1 MVQPLKA
8 FDLDD
13 DDRFAL
19 NLLSTKV
26 YEMETDTELGNWT
39 GLLNNKG
46 QPLFREKER
55 IGFDLTV
62 RRKNIGNK

>member
-13 DDRFAL
+13 DERFGL
-19 NLLSTKV
+19 NLLTTKV
-26 YEMETDTELGNWT
+26 FEMEADTELGNWT

-55 IGFDLTV
+55 IGFKTW
-62 RRKNIGNK
+62 K